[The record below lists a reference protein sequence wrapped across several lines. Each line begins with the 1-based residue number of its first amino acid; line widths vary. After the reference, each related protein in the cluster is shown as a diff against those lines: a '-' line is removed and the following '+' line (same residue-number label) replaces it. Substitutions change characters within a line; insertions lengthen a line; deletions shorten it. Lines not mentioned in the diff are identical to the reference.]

1 MPETDRDAAPDASV
15 AAAPAAAGAPAVE
28 RKPAGRKSSEERRE
42 EILRA
47 TLGIV
52 ARKGFASVT
61 LREVAAEVG
70 VVHGLIRHYFA
81 TREELMAVAFD
92 RAATAELA
100 ADSALLASLEP
111 VRALAA
117 WLATT
122 PEDHYL
128 VWIDAWSEA
137 PRNPALAATL
147 VRHHHACE
155 ALLAGVIRRVVDV
168 GLATS
173 ADPDEDARM
182 LTALADGVAVQHHAM
197 GVVDA
202 PAADALVFT
211 ATEQRLGMT
220 PGSLAAV
227 LADAGAGTGAARGRW
242 AD

>member
-1 MPETDRDAAPDASV
+1 MPPYTRRVPETARDAASASPR
-15 AAAPAAAGAPAVE
+15 AAA
-28 RKPAGRKSSEERRE
+28 RRTPAGRKGSEERRE

-92 RAATAELA
+92 RAATTELA
-100 ADSALLASLEP
+100 ADAALLDSLEP
-111 VRALAA
+111 VPALAA
-117 WLATT
+117 WLSTT

-147 VRHHHACE
+147 VRHHHECE
-155 ALLAGVIRRVVDV
+155 ALLAGVIRRAVDA

-173 ADPDEDARM
+173 ADPDDDARM

-202 PAADALVFT
+202 PAADALVFA

-220 PGSLAAV
+220 PGSLATV
-227 LADAGAGTGAARGRW
+227 LAGAARGRW
-242 AD
+242 AG